1 MTDIN
6 VEKINQIAVVTLAS
20 KSGMNYIDESSLHE
34 LSENVEALDND
45 DDVKVIVVR
54 GSEKAFSSGIE
65 PNSFVRKVNHD
76 LLDGMFDD
84 FRKISNIRKPL
95 IAEVS
100 GYAIGIGFELAMA
113 CDMIFCSDN
122 TWFSLPDLSMG
133 VVPAFGSTQRL
144 PKAIGKAKTMELLL
158 TGRAMSG
165 DEADRTGLVTRV
177 VPLSYLH
184 KETMKVADILVSM
197 PEIALTTSKE
207 LVKTAIG
214 NASLSEG
221 LEIERQVYKSS
232 FETDEYRNNLE
243 NMIKK

>member
-1 MTDIN
+1 
-6 VEKINQIAVVTLAS
+6 V
-20 KSGMNYIDESSLHE
+20 
-34 LSENVEALDND
+34 
-45 DDVKVIVVR
+45 
-54 GSEKAFSSGIE
+54 
-65 PNSFVRKVNHD
+65 
-76 LLDGMFDD
+76 
-84 FRKISNIRKPL
+84 RKPL

-122 TWFSLPDLSMG
+122 TWFSVPDLSMG

-158 TGRAMSG
+158 TGRAMGG

-177 VPLSYLH
+177 IPLSYLH

>member
-6 VEKINQIAVVTLAS
+6 IEKSNQIAVVTLAS
-20 KSGMNYIDESSLHE
+20 KSGMNYIDENSLHE

-45 DDVKVIVVR
+45 DDIKVIVIR

-65 PNSFVRKVNHD
+65 PTSFVRKVNHD
-76 LLDGMFDD
+76 LLNDMFDD
-84 FRKISNIRKPL
+84 FRKISNVRKPL

-122 TWFSLPDLSMG
+122 TWFSVPDLSMG

-158 TGRAMSG
+158 TGRAMGG

-177 VPLSYLH
+177 IPLSYLH